1 MKFIH
6 TFFNKKAYL
15 ELGENS
21 KSMGIA
27 HLFYASTISIS
38 IYFIIAIITYISA
51 FGLIG
56 PRDLYVKYSDM
67 AMTEI
72 PSDLKLTFKDGHI
85 SQNIK
90 GAINI
95 GKINEKDIS
104 KFNSYENWIQVD
116 DSKVASL
123 ENYTNSKAVVFVG
136 NDGIAINK
144 NNGIQIMPASKF
156 GNMEVD
162 KTRLDSLS
170 HLFADMIW
178 KIVTVSAIFIFI
190 FGVVAI
196 FVVSLLWNLLLAA
209 IVMATGI
216 VKKHQSYRESLIY
229 VNHAAVPAV
238 IITSIINFIFFYTI
252 IVIGTLYLIFRSKN
266 KS

>member
-56 PRDLYVKYSDM
+56 PQDLYVKYSDM
-67 AMTEI
+67 AITEI
-72 PSDLKLTFKDGHI
+72 PSDLKLTFKDGHM

-90 GAINI
+90 GPINI
-95 GKINEKDIS
+95 GKINEKDTS
-104 KFNSYENWIQVD
+104 KFNSYENWVQVD

-136 NDGIAINK
+136 NDGIVMHK
-144 NNGIQIMPASKF
+144 NNNSVQIMPASKF

-162 KTRLDSLS
+162 KMKLDSLS

-178 KIVTVSAIFIFI
+178 KIVIVSALSIFV
-190 FGVVAI
+190 FGSALI
-196 FVVSLLWNLLLAA
+196 FVVNLVWNLLLADL
-209 IVMATGI
+209 VMASGM
-216 VKKHQSYRESLIY
+216 VKKQQSYSESLRY
-229 VNHAAVPAV
+229 VNHAAVPAL
-238 IITSIINFIFFYTI
+238 IITSIFNFLFFYTI
-252 IVIGTLYLIFRSKN
+252 L
-266 KS
+266 